1 MWTSLCFLSL
11 YTVGAASSLDVER
24 WSTSHPEF
32 YKSVTFPWVIKEF
45 ASCIECPIKANYT
58 WDYYFAQLLDM
69 RVRNFILGGNTV
81 NRGSRIERIQRQFYP
96 PWDRSGFM
104 SLKHEVECRG
114 GRILADLGLFWF
126 PSWRETFNKTA
137 FLESVANFTKDYP
150 VDGFI
155 LGFPVSSPLS
165 WETDI
170 IQSMRECFEA
180 IKELRMVSGLRFSSE
195 KWYRVRDAGL
205 GGVAD
210 LNFAYLYSDTPEF
223 ITNRFARQVVRNATL
238 AGVDKTTLILGVSLL
253 SSLNMH
259 GYSSVILDLHGKP
272 DGPGWVRLAHG
283 TLVYYNSQ
291 KKARDKLLY
300 AKRDGLHGIY
310 LEGGNLWFQDLLP
323 WDVRSLCYALSKL
336 ARRLR

>member
-1 MWTSLCFLSL
+1 
-11 YTVGAASSLDVER
+11 
-24 WSTSHPEF
+24 
-32 YKSVTFPWVIKEF
+32 
-45 ASCIECPIKANYT
+45 CIECPIKANYT

-114 GRILADLGLFWF
+114 GRVLADLGLFWF

-210 LNFAYLYSDTPEF
+210 LN
-223 ITNRFARQVVRNATL
+223 
-238 AGVDKTTLILGVSLL
+238 
-253 SSLNMH
+253 
-259 GYSSVILDLHGKP
+259 
-272 DGPGWVRLAHG
+272 
-283 TLVYYNSQ
+283 
-291 KKARDKLLY
+291 
-300 AKRDGLHGIY
+300 
-310 LEGGNLWFQDLLP
+310 
-323 WDVRSLCYALSKL
+323 
-336 ARRLR
+336 